1 VAILLTS
8 SAFDTYLYLIGPS
21 GSVVAQD
28 DDGGGGS
35 NSRIPPRCGHY
46 TLPSSGTYTI
56 EVTSF
61 YRNSTGSYTLSLG
74 GPVACTPPSSQP
86 CPPEYPYQSPRLVGT
101 GIAAGRDFGWFCYRR
116 KADANRSI
124 EVGKWQYRRWGTDQD
139 ITLKEEITPY
149 SRPFVSIT
157 LTREQQDILG
167 VSRPSIQVHENAAD
181 LFQQALSR
189 LPQAQS
195 QYQRNS
201 RIPPRSDYYT
211 LPSTGTYI
219 IEVTSYSENATGSYT
234 LSLSAAGAPTPS
246 PPPTPTPSPPGGC
259 TTTAIS
265 IGQTVRGALTTSDG
279 RSPIKG
285 KGRSYYCDR
294 YTFSGTAGQQV
305 AIQLTSSAFDT
316 SLYLIGPSGRVLT
329 YDNDYAG
336 RRLILSYGGTVA
348 LRLMRTSNEVSYHSW
363 GIAIDINSAECPQ
376 PSDPDCAGGRNRFLY
391 ENVFRNW
398 TWGGNWPP
406 RYRDPMHFELPVERR
421 E

>member
-1 VAILLTS
+1 L
-8 SAFDTYLYLIGPS
+8 
-21 GSVVAQD
+21 
-28 DDGGGGS
+28 
-35 NSRIPPRCGHY
+35 R
-46 TLPSSGTYTI
+46 
-56 EVTSF
+56 
-61 YRNSTGSYTLSLG
+61 
-74 GPVACTPPSSQP
+74 
-86 CPPEYPYQSPRLVGT
+86 SPRLVGT
-101 GIAAGRDFGWFCYRR
+101 GIAAGRDFGWFCY
-116 KADANRSI
+116 KILTDGSI
-124 EVGKWQYRRWGTDQD
+124 EVGKWQYFSRSRNQE
-139 ITLKEEITPY
+139 ITLERGKT
-149 SRPFVSIT
+149 RDTLPFVSIT
-157 LTREQQDILG
+157 LTEEQQRILG

-181 LFQQALSR
+181 LFEQALSK

-195 QYQRNS
+195 QYQRHHPWNS
-201 RIPPRSDYYT
+201 RIPARSGYYT

-234 LSLSAAGAPTPS
+234 LSLSAAGARPPS
-246 PPPTPTPSPPGGC
+246 PPPTPPPSPPSGC

-265 IGQTVRGALTTSDG
+265 IGQTVSGALTTSDG
-279 RSPIKG
+279 RSPI

-336 RRLILSYGGTVA
+336 GRLILSYGGTVA

-391 ENVFRNW
+391 EKVFGGW
-398 TWGGNWPP
+398 KWGGTWPRP
-406 RYRDPMHFELPVERR
+406 YTDPMHFELPVERVR
-421 E
+421 EH